1 MTSSFLSIVTSVVVV
16 LCIIMLLRWRIRVR
30 AHQSNKENK
39 ELENKI
45 KHASQVVAAFG
56 GTLESRS
63 SRALLLYPQS
73 ELPYPKTEIRE
84 SIEFLLLCTCD
95 IDRRNH
101 LEVANISLNDYIP
114 DDEYR
119 SISEQQAGMTRAF
132 ELLKDGNRDGKRL
145 AKLIVDSSTPAA
157 QATLEQIQQR
167 ILRDGEMT
175 IARHRTLR
183 AVVEAMTPQR
193 EDSREG

>member
-1 MTSSFLSIVTSVVVV
+1 
-16 LCIIMLLRWRIRVR
+16 MLLRWRIRVR